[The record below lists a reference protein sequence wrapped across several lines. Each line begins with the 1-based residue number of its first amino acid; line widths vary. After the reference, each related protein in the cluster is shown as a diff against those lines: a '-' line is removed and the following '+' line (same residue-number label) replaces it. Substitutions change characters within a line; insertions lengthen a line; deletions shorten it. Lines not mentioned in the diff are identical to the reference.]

1 MISIVLECHATAT
14 SVVTSVAVSDAAIA
28 TVGTGVVVAAAEGS
42 HREFVDAVMKLL
54 MLWLWSQVLSV
65 VRVAIFAVVMV
76 FR

>member
-1 MISIVLECHATAT
+1 M
-14 SVVTSVAVSDAAIA
+14 AVGDTAIA
-28 TVGTGVVVAAAEGS
+28 TVGTGVVVVVAAAEGS

-54 MLWLWSQVLSV
+54 MLWLWSQVLPV

>member
-1 MISIVLECHATAT
+1 M
-14 SVVTSVAVSDAAIA
+14 AVGDAAIA
-28 TVGTGVVVAAAEGS
+28 TVGTGVVVVVAAAEGS

-54 MLWLWSQVLSV
+54 MLWLWSQVLPV